1 MNNIKIHNFR
11 ELKVWQKS
19 MTIVKLIYTTTS
31 KFPKSET
38 FGLISQIQRAAVSI
52 PANIAEGCG
61 RNTEKELSRFL
72 DIAIGS
78 SFELETLLQISLDL
92 EYIEQC
98 SYRNIQNLLLEVQK
112 MLYGFKQKISNTMV

>member
-1 MNNIKIHNFR
+1 MVPR
-11 ELKVWQKS
+11 
-19 MTIVKLIYTTTS
+19 TTS

-98 SYRNIQNLLLEVQK
+98 SYRNVQNLLLEVQK

>member
-1 MNNIKIHNFR
+1 MNDIKIHNFR

-98 SYRNIQNLLLEVQK
+98 SYRNVQNLLLEVQK

>member
-19 MTIVKLIYTTTS
+19 MVVVKLIYTTTS
-31 KFPKSET
+31 SFPKSET
-38 FGLISQIQRAAVSI
+38 FGIVSQIQRAAVSI

-61 RNTEKELSRFL
+61 RNTDKELSRFL

-92 EYIEQC
+92 EYMTSDPYKDILSQL
-98 SYRNIQNLLLEVQK
+98 YEVQK
-112 MLYGFKQKISNTMV
+112 MLYGFKQKINNNV

>member
-19 MTIVKLIYTTTS
+19 MVVVKLIYTTTS
-31 KFPKSET
+31 SFPKSET
-38 FGLISQIQRAAVSI
+38 FGIVSQIQRAAVSI

-61 RNTEKELSRFL
+61 RNTDKELSRFL

-92 EYIEQC
+92 EYMTGD
-98 SYRNIQNLLLEVQK
+98 SYNDILSQLYEVQK
-112 MLYGFKQKISNTMV
+112 MLYGFKQKINNNV

>member
-1 MNNIKIHNFR
+1 
-11 ELKVWQKS
+11 

-98 SYRNIQNLLLEVQK
+98 SYRNVQNLLLEVQK

>member
-98 SYRNIQNLLLEVQK
+98 SYRNVQNLLLEVQK

>member
-1 MNNIKIHNFR
+1 MSDIKIHNFR

>member
-92 EYIEQC
+92 EYIEQY
-98 SYRNIQNLLLEVQK
+98 SYRNVQNLLLEVQK

>member
-1 MNNIKIHNFR
+1 
-11 ELKVWQKS
+11 

>member
-19 MTIVKLIYTTTS
+19 MVVIKLIYTTTS
-31 KFPKSET
+31 SFPKSET
-38 FGLISQIQRAAVSI
+38 FGIVSQIQRAAVSI
-52 PANIAEGCG
+52 PANIAESCG
-61 RNTEKELSRFL
+61 RNTDKELSRFL

-92 EYIEQC
+92 EYMTSD
-98 SYRNIQNLLLEVQK
+98 SYKNILSQLYEVQK
-112 MLYGFKQKISNTMV
+112 MLYGFKQKINNNV